1 MSVTLHTDLG
11 TLKLEIYCDIVPR
24 TSFNFLALAASGYY
38 DNTLFHRNIKGFMLQ
53 GGDPT
58 GTGKGGESIW
68 GGKFNDEVHPDE
80 KHTVRGVVSMANSG
94 PNTNGSQ
101 FFITYAKHPHLD
113 NNCAPRRAP
122 KPRPPPSRPRSSLRP
137 TQPLPSL
144 RQTRSLER
152 SSTASTRSTRSSD
165 ARSTTST
172 ARSLRSGCARSPS
185 TPTRSRCV
193 RPRLQ
198 LPRLCASLT
207 HRAPPL
213 LVWQDQMIVFPSA
226 NAAPDIQG

>member
-1 MSVTLHTDLG
+1 MKMRDGGKLTVPCFPPCAACRRSSSSRRSLHAMSVTLHTDLG

-68 GGKFNDEVHPDE
+68 GGKFNDEIHPDN
-80 KHTVRGVVSMANSG
+80 KHTTRGIVSMANSG

-113 NNCAPRRAP
+113 NNCA
-122 KPRPPPSRPRSSLRP
+122 
-137 TQPLPSL
+137 
-144 RQTRSLER
+144 
-152 SSTASTRSTRSSD
+152 
-165 ARSTTST
+165 
-172 ARSLRSGCARSPS
+172 
-185 TPTRSRCV
+185 
-193 RPRLQ
+193 
-198 LPRLCASLT
+198 
-207 HRAPPL
+207 RAPPASG
-213 LVWQDQMIVFPSA
+213 W
-226 NAAPDIQG
+226 